1 MSDNGNKLGTLS
13 SNATVDILQRKVTLK
28 KELIHL
34 RKLKINENKQIKL
47 QNQIEEYE
55 NLLKQHRL
63 KKWVQWNR
71 RAVDRVDWRP
81 SARNKLEKHSH
92 ITNRV
97 NCY

>member
-13 SNATVDILQRKVTLK
+13 SNATVDILQTKVTLK

-63 KKWVQWNR
+63 KK
-71 RAVDRVDWRP
+71 
-81 SARNKLEKHSH
+81 
-92 ITNRV
+92 
-97 NCY
+97 

>member
-34 RKLKINENKQIKL
+34 RKLKVNEDKQIKL
-47 QNQIEEYE
+47 QTQIEEYD

-81 SARNKLEKHSH
+81 SARNKLGKHSH